1 MRPEQLELGADPGPS
16 PAPEPPARP
25 PTTEQRAAIEARD
38 RDVLLEAGAG
48 TGKTRVL
55 VERYCEAAEESETGV
70 DSILAFT
77 FTERAAGE
85 LRHRIRDELRTRS
98 ERATADGEDER
109 ADRLR
114 ELARD
119 TERAWISTIHGFCR
133 RVLAAHPVALGLD
146 PRFRVLDAA
155 EADRVAAEAF
165 DGALEELLEDSDPER
180 ANLVAAMRV
189 GELRRLVLTA
199 YAELRSQ
206 GREPRLPDPPQPDP
220 VGAVRALIDAAK
232 RACAETEGGAGHKA
246 RERLASAAALNPERG
261 LPTEAE
267 LAGLELSSAARAFG
281 GSACAD
287 YRQAW
292 RRALTAL
299 VESGAGTSFRHIAK
313 LVELFDAHYR
323 RLKRDRSGLDFEDL
337 QLEARR
343 LLGEHA
349 GVAEAYR
356 DRFRHIL
363 VDEFQDTN
371 RLQLELVRLLRG
383 PETRTFMVGDEF
395 QSVYGFRHADIEV
408 FRGERDRIA
417 ALPDRQGEVMP
428 LSGNFRSTEQVVAA
442 VNALGGAILDGFTPL
457 TVGRDDQAAKPGAA
471 APVELLLTPAGREW
485 KDEEL
490 DIHLSGD
497 YPSGPDRV
505 AEARFLADRLRR
517 LVADEDVE
525 AGDIVVLI

>member
-1 MRPEQLELGADPGPS
+1 M
-16 PAPEPPARP
+16 
-25 PTTEQRAAIEARD
+25 
-38 RDVLLEAGAG
+38 
-48 TGKTRVL
+48 
-55 VERYCEAAEESETGV
+55 ERYCEAAEESETGV

-98 ERATADGEDER
+98 ERARAEGQDER

-114 ELARD
+114 DLARD

-165 DGALEELLEDSDPER
+165 DGALDELLEDADPER
-180 ANLVAAMRV
+180 ATLVAAMRV
-189 GELRRLVLTA
+189 GELRRLVGTA
-199 YAELRSQ
+199 HAELRSQ
-206 GREPRLPDPPQPDP
+206 GREPRLPRPPASPIP
-220 VGAVRALIDAAK
+220 SARSAPWSSAAK
-232 RACAETEGGAGHKA
+232 RGLRGDRGRGRRHKPRSA
-246 RERLASAAALNPERG
+246 SPSAAALDPERG

-267 LAGLELSSAARAFG
+267 LGELELSSAARAFG
-281 GSACAD
+281 GPACDA

-292 RRALTAL
+292 RRARTAL
-299 VESGAGTSFRHIAK
+299 AERGAGASFRHIAK

-337 QLEARR
+337 QLEARS

-417 ALPDRQGEVMP
+417 ALPDHQGEVMP

-442 VNALGGAILDGFTPL
+442 VNALGDAILDELHRPHRGARRRS
-457 TVGRDDQAAKPGAA
+457 GRARRGSPGR
-471 APVELLLTPAGREW
+471 APAHARPGR
-485 KDEEL
+485 
-490 DIHLSGD
+490 SGRTR
-497 YPSGPDRV
+497 SSTST
-505 AEARFLADRLRR
+505 
-517 LVADEDVE
+517 
-525 AGDIVVLI
+525 